1 MMLKL
6 KSLIAVLC
14 CTAMLT
20 LPALLLQGC
29 SDHEK
34 SATGSQSS
42 ESSASSTSTAE
53 SAAAS
58 AEKTTEAPV
67 APAPAEKSA
76 EAAPATKPAS
86 TASEPAAAATAA
98 PAAAAATPASQPAAG
113 GGATHVVHVQLF
125 TFVPQV
131 IFIKPGDTVEWVGM
145 QSGHNSASIEGMIPE
160 GAEAWRS
167 VIGQN
172 FSITLTKPGAYIYKC
187 EPHFSLGMLGAI
199 VVGDTPPANLAAI
212 ENSPENKGQIGVVV
226 RKLKKALEKH
236 K

>member
-1 MMLKL
+1 MLKL
-6 KSLIAVLC
+6 KSQVAVLC

-34 SATGSQSS
+34 SATGSQST
-42 ESSASSTSTAE
+42 ESSASTTESTA
-53 SAAAS
+53 AP
-58 AEKTTEAPV
+58 AEKTAEAPA

-76 EAAPATKPAS
+76 ETAPAPAAQPAP
-86 TASEPAAAATAA
+86 TAPEQAAATTAA
-98 PAAAAATPASQPAAG
+98 PSAPAATPASQPAAG

>member
-67 APAPAEKSA
+67 APAPAPAEKSA

-86 TASEPAAAATAA
+86 TASEPVAAA